1 MGMKEIYAKDKA
13 TYGYTDKLIKEGK
26 LKDVWQYHPGNP
38 DRMKVQKKKK
48 SRYNGKGPL
57 PA

>member
-1 MGMKEIYAKDKA
+1 MKEIYAKDKA
-13 TYGYTDKLIKEGK
+13 IYGFTDKLIKEGK

-38 DRMKVQKKKK
+38 DRWKVKKKK